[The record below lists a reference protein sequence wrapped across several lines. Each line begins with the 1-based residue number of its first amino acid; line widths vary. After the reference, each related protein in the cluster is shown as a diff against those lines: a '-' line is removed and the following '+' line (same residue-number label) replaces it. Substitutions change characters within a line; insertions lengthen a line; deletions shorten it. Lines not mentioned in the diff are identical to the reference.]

1 MPLKPGNQWLPSPEP
16 IVFLGLGVNTAL
28 THFMGNGL
36 PPAPLVS
43 PL

>member
-28 THFMGNGL
+28 TIGSTSNPFHG
-36 PPAPLVS
+36 
-43 PL
+43 